1 MGAFAVDNA
10 EFSVHRSARLIGLI
24 ALAGAV
30 ILTNRRSPV
39 QFTLGG
45 RPHLQQFAAE
55 VFHLRRVH
63 ENFGIRW
70 PVAVGIFVGMPCS
83 VAVGRAIASV
93 PRDLLREY
101 IEAFERQGCHARVLE
116 RLGLPLDRQPIAGC
130 GGCHGAQSGPGSQ
143 DDTQRFRH
151 KLER

>member
-1 MGAFAVDNA
+1 LFDLIQQSLGAFAVDNA
-10 EFSVHRSARLIGLI
+10 EFSVRRSARLIGLI

-30 ILTNRRSPV
+30 IRTNRRSPV
-39 QFTLGG
+39 QFTLGA
-45 RPHLQQFAAE
+45 RPQLQQFAAE

-101 IEAFERQGCHARVLE
+101 IEAFERQGWPRDGKDFVVC
-116 RLGLPLDRQPIAGC
+116 RLHTEVDPIGWTET
-130 GGCHGAQSGPGSQ
+130 GV
-143 DDTQRFRH
+143 T
-151 KLER
+151 